1 MNFIQRL
8 YCRTFQCC
16 FRIAIPW
23 LPYRKPQT
31 ITQLE
36 QLPEVLR
43 REGCRR
49 VLLVTDQAL
58 SDWDFISLCLKC
70 STGTKLRCSVMTR
83 RR

>member
-49 VLLVTDQAL
+49 VLLVTDQDEILITEGIADRFSL
-58 SDWDFISLCLKC
+58 SDGRTETVRVLEK
-70 STGTKLRCSVMTR
+70 
-83 RR
+83 